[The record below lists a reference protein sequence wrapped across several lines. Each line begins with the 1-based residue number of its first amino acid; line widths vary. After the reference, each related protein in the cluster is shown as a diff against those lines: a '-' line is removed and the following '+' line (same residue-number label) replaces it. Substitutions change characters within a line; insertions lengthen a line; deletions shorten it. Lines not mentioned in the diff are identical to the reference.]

1 MLIPAYRRGFRIIFI
16 IGAALSAGAFVLA
29 FVLMPQVSLNRED
42 DQQLKEEAKK
52 RVEGGR
58 DEEST

>member
-1 MLIPAYRRGFRIIFI
+1 M
-16 IGAALSAGAFVLA
+16 LA

>member
-16 IGAALSAGAFVLA
+16 IGAALSAGAFLLA

-42 DQQLKEEAKK
+42 DQRLKEEGKR
-52 RVEGGR
+52 RVEGQ
-58 DEEST
+58 DEESA